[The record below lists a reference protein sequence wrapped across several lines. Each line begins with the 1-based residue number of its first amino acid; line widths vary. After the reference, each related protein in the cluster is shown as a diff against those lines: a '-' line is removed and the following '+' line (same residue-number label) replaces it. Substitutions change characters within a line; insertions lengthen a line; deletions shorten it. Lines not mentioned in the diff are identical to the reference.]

1 MSMKKI
7 SVLLVILSATFSMSV
22 LAQGICSPPCTPD
35 ASCEDVLNPGEICPE
50 VLPTANVGIYYDET
64 VTVIPP
70 SQYQGF
76 PIVSAVRIDQVNG
89 LPEGMT
95 WCKSAD
101 KFTVTTPA
109 TRYCCQITGTPVTP
123 GVYPLTLLITP
134 FIGPVPS
141 SQITDDTSL
150 VVIVLPAPPSAAF
163 SSGGI
168 NTIEIGTNIEFYD
181 ESTNSPTAWAWTF
194 EGGNP
199 NASTEQNPIV
209 NYPNPG
215 TFDVSLTA
223 YNAGGENS
231 ITMTDYITVS
241 SGSGIE
247 AQLYSN
253 IKVYPNPATHEITV
267 EAVNLESVTI
277 VDVLGKIVYSQ
288 NTSSEK
294 EVIDISSLL
303 KSNYFVKVKTAEGE
317 ITKSITI
324 K

>member
-1 MSMKKI
+1 MKKI

-150 VVIVLPAPPSAAF
+150 VVIVLPAPPVAAF
-163 SSGGI
+163 SSGWL
-168 NTIEIGTNIEFYD
+168 NTIEIGTNIEFSD
-181 ESTNSPTAWAWTF
+181 ESTNSPTAWAWVF

-199 NASTEQNPIV
+199 PTSIEQNPVV
-209 NYPNPG
+209 NYTTVG
-215 TFDVSLTA
+215 VYDVTLTA
-223 YNAGGENS
+223 YNEGGENTIIMS
-231 ITMTDYITVS
+231 DYLTVVNTPSEINS
-241 SGSGIE
+241 S
-247 AQLYSN
+247 LNNN
-253 IKVYPNPATHEITV
+253 IKIYPNPATHEITV
-267 EAVNLESVTI
+267 EAANLESITI
-277 VDVLGKIVYSQ
+277 VDVLGKVVYSQ
-288 NTSSEK
+288 NAASEK

-303 KSNYFVKVKTAEGE
+303 KANYFIKVKTGEGE